1 MMATT
6 RAGIALGWRQLTGCE
21 GSRNKARPR
30 IAPIQLLHELARRDA
45 LVPVLL
51 QGLAL
56 GLVVVVDDEA
66 ARGGSVELVV
76 DGLML
81 GVLEVSSQVVR
92 RPETDEEPVGVVPA
106 SPAEVLADGEVHD
119 VRNAAPQVTYA

>member
-1 MMATT
+1 LQWECSTPGA
-6 RAGIALGWRQLTGCE
+6 RARAR
-21 GSRNKARPR
+21 SRGAPFRTVGESELPR
-30 IAPIQLLHELARRDA
+30 LPDVEQDYVLAPIQLLFELARRDA

-66 ARGGSVELVV
+66 ARGGSVELLD

-81 GVLEVSSQVVR
+81 GVLEVSS
-92 RPETDEEPVGVVPA
+92 
-106 SPAEVLADGEVHD
+106 
-119 VRNAAPQVTYA
+119 